1 MRAHQHAAPLVVVR
15 SEAEAGRVGL
25 RLIGELDLNTV
36 ALLEAELARSREHAP
51 PAVIDLSE
59 LRFLDLVGLRA
70 LLRLGQAE
78 GVPDTRLVGAT
89 GIVRRLIEL
98 TRVLDAE
105 QAAAGEPF
113 PGEPTTTVTS
123 EISRHGLQPRRRS
136 QRMATATART
146 APHATAMA
154 MAAQPS
160 ATVGTQHEAP
170 HRPAPSRDRVH
181 RARSARDG
189 TRYLPRAIPSPEP
202 GTFDVGHACLA
213 PDVADRGAGSRR
225 PGAGPRLGQE
235 LLTRSSRAGLGSRG
249 GRGCA
254 GRPRRS
260 RRDPRARG

>member
-36 ALLEAELARSREHAP
+36 VLLEAELAGSREHAP

-70 LLRLGQAE
+70 LLRLGQAQ

-123 EISRHGLQPRRRS
+123 EVFSRGSRA
-136 QRMATATART
+136 ATEITANGYGSSPKG
-146 APHATAMA
+146 AH
-154 MAAQPS
+154 S
-160 ATVGTQHEAP
+160 NGN
-170 HRPAPSRDRVH
+170 
-181 RARSARDG
+181 G
-189 TRYLPRAIPSPEP
+189 TRRAAVS
-202 GTFDVGHACLA
+202 D
-213 PDVADRGAGSRR
+213 
-225 PGAGPRLGQE
+225 
-235 LLTRSSRAGLGSRG
+235 G
-249 GRGCA
+249 GDA
-254 GRPRRS
+254 
-260 RRDPRARG
+260 A

>member
-1 MRAHQHAAPLVVVR
+1 MRAQQHAAPLVVVR
-15 SEAEAGRVGL
+15 SEAEAGRVGM

-36 ALLEAELARSREHAP
+36 ALLEAELAGSREHAP

-123 EISRHGLQPRRRS
+123 EIFADGLHAAARRS
-136 QRMATATART
+136 PRMATATART
-146 APHATAMA
+146 GAHSNGNGKRRAVM
-154 MAAQPS
+154 
-160 ATVGTQHEAP
+160 
-170 HRPAPSRDRVH
+170 RDDAD
-181 RARSARDG
+181 AR
-189 TRYLPRAIPSPEP
+189 
-202 GTFDVGHACLA
+202 
-213 PDVADRGAGSRR
+213 
-225 PGAGPRLGQE
+225 
-235 LLTRSSRAGLGSRG
+235 
-249 GRGCA
+249 
-254 GRPRRS
+254 
-260 RRDPRARG
+260 

>member
-1 MRAHQHAAPLVVVR
+1 MRAQQHAAPLVVVR

-105 QAAAGEPF
+105 
-113 PGEPTTTVTS
+113 TRS
-123 EISRHGLQPRRRS
+123 RRRS
-136 QRMATATART
+136 R
-146 APHATAMA
+146 
-154 MAAQPS
+154 S
-160 ATVGTQHEAP
+160 
-170 HRPAPSRDRVH
+170 PAS
-181 RARSARDG
+181 
-189 TRYLPRAIPSPEP
+189 
-202 GTFDVGHACLA
+202 
-213 PDVADRGAGSRR
+213 
-225 PGAGPRLGQE
+225 
-235 LLTRSSRAGLGSRG
+235 
-249 GRGCA
+249 
-254 GRPRRS
+254 
-260 RRDPRARG
+260 